1 MGNLDDGVGPAT
13 FPAMAT
19 VSLPLKR
26 MTLAQK
32 MEVLERVWDS
42 VREQENKLESPAWHG
57 EVLAERQQLVEEGKA
72 TFAPWDEVKERLH
85 RKTRAS
91 RRS

>member
-1 MGNLDDGVGPAT
+1 
-13 FPAMAT
+13 MAS

-42 VREQENKLESPAWHG
+42 VRQEEDRFESPAWHE
-57 EVLAERQQLVEEGKA
+57 EVLAKRRRMVEGGKA
-72 TFAPWDEVKERLH
+72 KFSPWKEVKERIR
-85 RKTRAS
+85 RKVRARHGS
-91 RRS
+91 